1 MLIMNFIVGKPS
13 RYCFNQALTMNIT
26 TVRANPPNLKH

>member
-13 RYCFNQALTMNIT
+13 RYCFNQVLKMSIT
-26 TVRANPPNLKH
+26 TVGANSPNLKH